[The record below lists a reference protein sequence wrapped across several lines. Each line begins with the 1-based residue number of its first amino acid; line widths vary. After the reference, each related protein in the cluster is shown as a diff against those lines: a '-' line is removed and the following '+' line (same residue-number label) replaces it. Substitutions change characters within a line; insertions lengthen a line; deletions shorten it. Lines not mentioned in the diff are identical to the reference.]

1 MFRKRHFVKK
11 KCAPHHATGGYLGRS
26 YPEGGPQKT
35 SLGGPYWHLKLG
47 KYDLAAA
54 VYFINLWFLFHFT
67 IACFI
72 TEVKFWAEIRFG
84 GKEEGGHQQCGK
96 LIPPVKRP
104 GEIVWKFVWIECW
117 GECINE
123 MYFILSCYVMLCSIF
138 QSFDERN
145 CLEGTRSPSCSS
157 LEVEFAAGYKNIF
170 L

>member
-1 MFRKRHFVKK
+1 MNTRVFQKRHFVKKK
-11 KCAPHHATGGYLGRS
+11 KCAPHHATGGYLGTS

-123 MYFILSCYVMLCSIF
+123 TAWREQGVRVAVTLRLSLRQVLKIF
-138 QSFDERN
+138 FFQR
-145 CLEGTRSPSCSS
+145 P
-157 LEVEFAAGYKNIF
+157 
-170 L
+170 